1 MGRVTVFQHHREGPG
16 TTDEYSK
23 KWRILL
29 AVSIGALMVPIN
41 ASIINVSL
49 PTVADFFA
57 VSVATAEWVLTS
69 YLIMFI
75 GLVLFFARFG
85 DFYGHERLFLWG
97 LVGFIISSAL
107 CSLSPSITALIIFRG
122 LQGVTSAMIMSVSM
136 VIIEKS
142 FPLRYLGKAF
152 GIYSVVIAAG
162 LALGPAI
169 GGIMGGIFGW
179 RSIFLINIPIGV
191 TALVICYF
199 TLKKGGSHEV
209 KWDIPGTILQFTYL
223 FLVIYSLNL
232 IEESNY
238 VSAVI
243 TGLLAVLS
251 FIIFVQIELKSE
263 NPMIKLKL
271 FKNKVFSAFNI
282 CLHLNYICMY
292 MMFFAMPFYL
302 QKVLHLSSSVTGLVL
317 TASPIVMMLMAPV
330 SGALSD
336 KIGSRVPVFFGS
348 VTCIV
353 AMLLM
358 TQLTVF
364 STTLD
369 VFWRL
374 ALLGLGAA
382 LFQAPANKTLM
393 STLPHENAGMA
404 SGIIATV
411 RDMGMVFAV
420 CYAGLLISSAISPQ
434 LMLQNQLVAGA
445 AVDLTI
451 GVHRVVLFGAVLSA
465 LMALLSF
472 AGVKNKRNALL
483 NYLDAVK
490 HKKAIFEE
498 RTRKYLENVLNGASK

>member
-1 MGRVTVFQHHREGPG
+1 M
-16 TTDEYSK
+16 
-23 KWRILL
+23 
-29 AVSIGALMVPIN
+29 AVSIGALMVPVN

-57 VSVATAEWVLTS
+57 VNVATAEWVLTS

-85 DFYGHERLFLWG
+85 DFYGHERLFLCG

-107 CSLSPSITALIIFRG
+107 CSLSPSIIALIIFRG
-122 LQGVTSAMIMSVSM
+122 LQGVASAMIMSVSM

-191 TALVICYF
+191 MAFVICYT
-199 TLKKGGSHEV
+199 TLKRGKSQDV

-223 FLVIYSLNL
+223 FLIIYALNL

-238 VSAVI
+238 MAAVTSGLSAVL
-243 TGLLAVLS
+243 T
-251 FIIFVQIELKSE
+251 FVMFVHVELKSE

-271 FKNKVFSAFNI
+271 FKNRVFSAFNT

-292 MMFFAMPFYL
+292 MMFFAVPFYL
-302 QKVLHLSSSVTGLVL
+302 QKVLHMGSSVTGMVL
-317 TASPIVMMLMAPV
+317 TASPIVMMFMAPV

-336 KIGSRVPVFFGS
+336 KIGSRIPVFFGS
-348 VTCIV
+348 VICVI

-358 TQLTVF
+358 TGLTVS
-364 STTLD
+364 STAWD

-393 STLPHENAGMA
+393 STLPHENVGMA

-420 CYAGLLISSAISPQ
+420 CYAGILINSAISPQ
-434 LMLQNQLVAGA
+434 FMLQDQLFAGA
-445 AVDLTI
+445 AADLTVGI
-451 GVHRVVLFGAVLSA
+451 HRVVFFGAILSA
-465 LMALLSF
+465 LMVLLSF
-472 AGVKNKRNALL
+472 AGVKNKRAALS
-483 NYLDAVK
+483 NYGDILRR
-490 HKKAIFEE
+490 KKVPLK
-498 RTRKYLENVLNGASK
+498 KYLKNVLNGTSK

>member
-1 MGRVTVFQHHREGPG
+1 MEGPG
-16 TTDEYSK
+16 TTDEYDK

-41 ASIINVSL
+41 ASITNVSL
-49 PTVADFFA
+49 PQMAEFFTVN
-57 VSVATAEWVLTS
+57 VATAEWVLTS

-85 DFYGHERLFLWG
+85 DFYGHERLFMGG
-97 LVGFIISSAL
+97 LVGFVISSIL

-122 LQGVTSAMIMSVSM
+122 LQGVTASMILSVSM

-142 FPLRYLGKAF
+142 FPLRYLGKAM
-152 GIYSVVIAAG
+152 GIYSVAIAAG

-169 GGIMGGIFGW
+169 GGVMSDIFGW
-179 RSIFLINIPIGV
+179 RSIFLVNIPIGIL
-191 TALVICYF
+191 AFGICYS
-199 TLKKGGSHEV
+199 TLKRGESHEV
-209 KWDIPGTILQFTYL
+209 KWDIPGTLLQFTYL
-223 FLVIYSLNL
+223 FLIIYSLNL
-232 IEESNY
+232 IENSNY
-238 VSAVI
+238 TTAAIVGLSATVAF
-243 TGLLAVLS
+243 TL
-251 FIIFVQIELKSE
+251 FVRTELKSK

-271 FKNKVFSAFNI
+271 FKNKVFSAFNA

-292 MMFFAMPFYL
+292 MMLFAMPFYL
-302 QKVLHLSSSVTGLVL
+302 QKVLHFGSGMSGMIL
-317 TASPIVMMLMAPV
+317 TASPIIMMLMAPL
-330 SGALSD
+330 SGSLSD
-336 KIGSRVPVFFGS
+336 KLGSRIPVFLGS
-348 VTCIV
+348 ITCIA

-358 TQLTVF
+358 AQLTV
-364 STTLD
+364 SSSILD

-420 CYAGLLISSAISPQ
+420 CYGGLLIHSAISPQ
-434 LMLQNQLVAGA
+434 LMLQNQLFGSA
-445 AVDLTI
+445 AVDLTAGI
-451 GVHRVVLFGAVLSA
+451 HRVMIFGAILSA

-472 AGVKNKRNALL
+472 VGVKNKKAAVV
-483 NYLDAVK
+483 NYENAVK
-490 HKKAIFEE
+490 HKKSIFEK
-498 RTRKYLENVLNGASK
+498 RTKKYLENVLNGASK